1 MKILAVYAFGAPT
14 RCYISHVYKEFTII
28 ECYCRVC
35 YKQERSQMRVDGDER
50 MQQER
55 DAAVVNPEDGEETK
69 TEERR

>member
-1 MKILAVYAFGAPT
+1 M
-14 RCYISHVYKEFTII
+14 
-28 ECYCRVC
+28 
-35 YKQERSQMRVDGDER
+35 QERSQMRVDGDER